1 MSDPDSEMN
10 AELLFR
16 MIVFLQSTMNFNS
29 LAQVLIQQNKLELLE
44 SIFTYDRIKRV
55 HRRNLVL
62 AAFKE
67 SLRAD

>member
-44 SIFTYDRIKRV
+44 SIFIYDRIKRV